1 MAGQFVG
8 LFEVPFS
15 AVSTITVT
23 HNLDRA
29 QVGVIVRIG
38 NVARNDLIDTIT
50 PVAGNARNE
59 IVVVL
64 DSSQSGEIII
74 VDTDYIFAAIP
85 SPENAAS
92 IAAGFVSSVFA
103 RTGAVVAV
111 LNDYAASLI
120 DNDSTVSGSTVKD
133 ALNTLLGAIPSVPV
147 SSVFTRT
154 GAVIAALND
163 YAASLVD
170 NDSTVSGATVKDALE
185 TLGAASGSSPLLV
198 MPFGGKSDDTGKFLL
213 ANSRSTNNDDSSKPR
228 TRAPIPVT
236 GTITKLVYQT
246 SEADSGTQMRIHV
259 DGSIQ
264 ATVTL
269 ASINANFGGVE
280 TVSISV
286 TAGEYAEI
294 EYQANQKP
302 GECIMYL
309 IVEAS

>member
-1 MAGQFVG
+1 MAGQFFG
-8 LFEVPFS
+8 LFQVSFS

-59 IVVVL
+59 VVVVL

-92 IAAGFVSSVFA
+92 IAAGFVSSVF
-103 RTGAVVAV
+103 
-111 LNDYAASLI
+111 
-120 DNDSTVSGSTVKD
+120 
-133 ALNTLLGAIPSVPV
+133 
-147 SSVFTRT
+147 TRT
-154 GAVIAALND
+154 GAVLAAIND

-236 GTITKLVYQT
+236 GTIIALSYQT
-246 SEADSGTQMRIHV
+246 KEADSGTQMRIHV

-269 ASINANFGGVE
+269 ASINVNFGGVE

-294 EYQANQKP
+294 EYMANQKP